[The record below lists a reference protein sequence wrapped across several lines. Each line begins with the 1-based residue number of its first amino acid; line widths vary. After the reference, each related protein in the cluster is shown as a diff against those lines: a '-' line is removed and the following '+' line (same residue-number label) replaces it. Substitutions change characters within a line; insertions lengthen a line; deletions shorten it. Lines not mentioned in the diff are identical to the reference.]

1 MLRTQPP
8 LSPRRGEGSGV
19 RGKKNLPQNNL
30 PPGHPKVSSI
40 SRLSMP
46 GSCGSIARLTPHPLP
61 LSPAR
66 GEGSRRLPQPSRRG
80 LSLLEVLV
88 SVAIFLGALTAIL
101 FALSIGQRSELSAR
115 LQSEAVLRCE
125 AVMAEFVSG
134 VREADASDG
143 NPFED
148 DDTGNWTW
156 TAQVES
162 GPGADL
168 LQVTVLVEH
177 RPGGSEPNA
186 AFSLVRYVRD
196 PQLFLDA
203 AIEGP
208 VQ

>member
-1 MLRTQPP
+1 MLRPQSP

-19 RGKKNLPQNNL
+19 RGQTPSPS
-30 PPGHPKVSSI
+30 PPNTT
-40 SRLSMP
+40 LSPENAP
-46 GSCGSIARLTPHPLP
+46 GPLGFSPWLTPHPLP
-61 LSPAR
+61 VSPAW
-66 GEGSRRLPQPSRRG
+66 GDGSWLPLPSRRG

-101 FALSIGQRSELSAR
+101 FALGVGQRSELSAR

-134 VREADASDG
+134 VREADGSDG

-168 LQVTVLVEH
+168 LQVTVIVEH

-186 AFSLVRYVRD
+186 AFSLVRYMRD

>member
-1 MLRTQPP
+1 MRRHMASAPTSLANRRPDCRHVPSGGDFPEGCGAGRAKLLLSHIPSSRT
-8 LSPRRGEGSGV
+8 LSFHGIAANFNTTGHAPSG
-19 RGKKNLPQNNL
+19 
-30 PPGHPKVSSI
+30 
-40 SRLSMP
+40 
-46 GSCGSIARLTPHPLP
+46 T
-61 LSPAR
+61 
-66 GEGSRRLPQPSRRG
+66 SRRG

-101 FALSIGQRSELSAR
+101 FALGIGQRSELSAR

-125 AVMAEFVSG
+125 AVMAEFISG

-143 NPFED
+143 NPFDD

-186 AFSLVRYVRD
+186 AFSLVRYMRD
-196 PQLFLDA
+196 PQLFLDS

-208 VQ
+208 AQ